1 MTTMLVVLG
10 TTALVGCGDPSETS
24 SPVSGASSTV
34 SDSSSVSPTSAPAT
48 TVDVTTTSAAAPSS
62 AATDAS
68 VPRHLDHAGLAAALP
83 ISAQFP
89 WLPATTVQDD
99 DTDLTSRLM
108 IGDCSGQSTVMLT
121 REESA
126 TNRLFSADQ
135 DALAEVTFYDVETVE
150 DAGQYLAALDAFV
163 GCPSSP
169 SPEVSFDVI
178 ALAASTSCDEAF
190 GIRTHQPVSET
201 IDEWCR
207 VGNLIAWIRLY
218 PTGVTAPEMDSSAPP
233 PVAPTDDQANAALV
247 AVGQNLRMAWD
258 ASG

>member
-1 MTTMLVVLG
+1 MLVVLG
-10 TTALVGCGDPSETS
+10 STALVGCGDPSETS
-24 SPVSGASSTV
+24 SAVSGASSTV
-34 SDSSSVSPTSAPAT
+34 SDSSSVSPTAAPDT
-48 TVDVTTTSAAAPSS
+48 TVELTTTSATAAST
-62 AATDAS
+62 AASDAS
-68 VPRHLDHAGLAAALP
+68 VSRHLGHHWLSTALP
-83 ISAQFP
+83 NSAQFP
-89 WLPATTVQDD
+89 WLPAATVQDD

-108 IGDCSGQSTVMLT
+108 IGDCSGQSKVMPT

-126 TNRLFSADQ
+126 TNRLFGAGQ

-150 DAGQYLAALDAFV
+150 DAGRYLAALDAFV

-169 SPEVSFDVI
+169 SPEVSFEEI
-178 ALAASTSCDEAF
+178 ALSATTSCDEAF

-218 PTGVTAPEMDSSAPP
+218 PTGVMASEMDSNALP

-247 AVGQNLRMAWD
+247 VVGQSLRTAWD

>member
-1 MTTMLVVLG
+1 MLMVLG
-10 TTALVGCGDPSETS
+10 ITALVGCGDPSETS
-24 SPVSGASSTV
+24 SPVSDASSTV
-34 SDSSSVSPTSAPAT
+34 SDSSSVLPVAT
-48 TVDVTTTSAAAPSS
+48 VEVTTTSAAAPSN
-62 AATDAS
+62 AASDAS
-68 VPRHLDHAGLAAALP
+68 VPRHLDHHWLSTALP
-83 ISAQFP
+83 NSAQFP

-108 IGDCSGQSTVMLT
+108 IGDCSGQSTVMPT

-135 DALAEVTFYDVETVE
+135 DALAQVTFYDVETVE
-150 DAGQYLAALDAFV
+150 DAGRYLAALDAFV

-169 SPEVSFDVI
+169 SPEVSFEVV
-178 ALAASTSCDEAF
+178 ALSASTSCDEAF

-218 PTGVTAPEMDSSAPP
+218 PTGVSASEMDSNALP
-233 PVAPTDDQANAALV
+233 PVAPTDDHANAALV
-247 AVGQNLRMAWD
+247 VVGQSLRTAWD